1 MSVDPITCHILDTT
15 LGTPA
20 SGVIVQ
26 LFHISNDPLLSSIS
40 EDTTTTNG
48 KHFAMAKTDNDGR
61 IKQWIINPN
70 GDFQNLGINKNSSK
84 NNHQSWNNLK
94 PGIYKAKFLTGK
106 YFLLLAQNQQGS
118 TSGGGGGRT
127 FFPFVEISFII
138 DNPPDNHYH
147 IPLLLSNYSYTTYRG
162 S

>member
-1 MSVDPITCHILDTT
+1 
-15 LGTPA
+15 
-20 SGVIVQ
+20 
-26 LFHISNDPLLSSIS
+26 
-40 EDTTTTNG
+40 
-48 KHFAMAKTDNDGR
+48 MAKTDNDGR

-70 GDFQNLGINKNSSK
+70 GDFQNLGITKNSSK
-84 NNHQSWNNLK
+84 NNHQSQNDLK

-118 TSGGGGGRT
+118 TSGGDGGRT

-138 DNPPDNHYH
+138 DNPPDNRYH

>member
-15 LGTPA
+15 LGKPA

-26 LFHISNDPLLSSIS
+26 LFHISNDPSLS
-40 EDTTTTNG
+40 EDIQSYANDG
-48 KHFAMAKTDNDGR
+48 GNKHFATAKTDNDGR
-61 IKQWIINPN
+61 IKQWIIDPN
-70 GDFQNLGINKNSSK
+70 GDFQNLGINKST
-84 NNHQSWNNLK
+84 NNVNQSWQILK

-106 YFLLLAQNQQGS
+106 YFLSLAQTQQQTSTGS
-118 TSGGGGGRT
+118 GGRT